1 VLACSAAAGVDG
13 EKESLELNCPKLKI
27 ENPPRVPGVMF
38 SKDSRDNMV
47 LVVFSTI
54 DNYPLSK

>member
-1 VLACSAAAGVDG
+1 MLAYSDAGVDG
-13 EKESLELNCPKLKI
+13 EKESLELNFPKLKI

-47 LVVFSTI
+47 LFVFSTI
-54 DNYPLSK
+54 DS